1 LPRGLWGSTRDS
13 EPEMP
18 EKLIVV
24 EVGEITTLRLQNP
37 PLNLV
42 TVELTKAL
50 DAALAGIESDPRV
63 RVVILTGTGDRAF
76 CAGSDVG
83 EFESLRGR
91 VGEGKLLLEKA
102 VYRRLAK
109 LPMPTIA
116 ALQADA
122 LGGGL
127 ELALCCDL
135 RVADERAKVGLP
147 EVRLGVMPGSGG
159 TQRLPRIV
167 GIARAKEMIL
177 MGEILTA
184 AEAKTIGL
192 VNRVTPAGKAFEQ
205 ATAMAEVIA
214 SRGPVSLREAKK
226 SLDMAGDVPLDEGL
240 AGELDSSERVFGSQ
254 DMLEGARAFFE
265 KREPRFEGE

>member
-1 LPRGLWGSTRDS
+1 MTESMISVRNGP
-13 EPEMP
+13 
-18 EKLIVV
+18 
-24 EVGEITTLRLQNP
+24 ITTIRLENP

-42 TVELTKAL
+42 TVELTRQL
-50 DAALAGIESDPRV
+50 EAALADIGATDEV
-63 RVVILTGTGDRAF
+63 RCVIVTGTGERAF
-76 CAGSDVG
+76 CAGSDVK
-83 EFESLRGR
+83 EFESLSGR

-102 VYRRLAK
+102 VYRKLAR

-116 ALQADA
+116 AIQGDA

-135 RVADERAKVGLP
+135 RVAAENAKLGLP

-167 GIARAKEMIL
+167 GPARAKEMIL

-184 AEAKTIGL
+184 AEAASIGL
-192 VNRVTPAGKAFEQ
+192 VNRVVAPGKSL
-205 ATAMAEVIA
+205 ATAQSMAETIA
-214 SRGPVSLREAKK
+214 SRGPLAVREAKR
-226 SLDMAGDVPLDEGL
+226 AIDVAADTTLDEGL
-240 AGELDSSERVFGSQ
+240 AHELDASERIFSSQ

-265 KREPRFEGE
+265 KRPPDFKGQ

>member
-1 LPRGLWGSTRDS
+1 MTSELVVVDRG
-13 EPEMP
+13 P
-18 EKLIVV
+18 V
-24 EVGEITTLRLQNP
+24 TTIRLQNP

-42 TVELTKAL
+42 TVELTRAL
-50 DAALAGIESDPRV
+50 DSALADIEADPDV
-63 RVVILTGTGDRAF
+63 RCVIVTGTGERAF
-76 CAGSDVG
+76 CAGSDVK

-116 ALQADA
+116 AIQADA

-135 RVADERAKVGLP
+135 RVADERAKLGLP

-167 GIARAKEMIL
+167 GSARAKEMIL
-177 MGEILTA
+177 LGELIDADQA
-184 AEAKTIGL
+184 AGIGL
-192 VNRVTPAGKAFEQ
+192 VNRVAPAGDAIEI
-205 ATAMAEVIA
+205 ARAMAETIA
-214 SRGPVSLREAKK
+214 SRGPVAVREAKRAI
-226 SLDMAGDVPLDEGL
+226 DIAGDTPLDQGFAAEMD
-240 AGELDSSERVFGSQ
+240 ASERVFDTE

-265 KREPRFEGE
+265 KRPPEFTNE